1 MKQIA
6 NTQTY
11 VAVGMFIPA
20 GAGDIYH
27 EVIVIDVENR
37 TTKTYQSK
45 FNTQLVA
52 DVFAEK
58 LVDRLTKNFNE
69 ELHPSVWLNPAVWIP
84 TYWKKEFEGVA

>member
-11 VAVGMFIPA
+11 VAIGMFIPA

-27 EVIVIDVENR
+27 EVIVIDTQR
-37 TTKTYQSK
+37 RMTKTLQYK
-45 FNTQLVA
+45 FTNETIANHVA
-52 DVFAEK
+52 DEILRTATPFDN
-58 LVDRLTKNFNE
+58 LD
-69 ELHPSVWLNPAVWIP
+69 PAVFIP